1 MLGQSDNEQ
10 LEYAARE
17 ERAILTHNQKDFV
30 KMHAEWW
37 AQDREH
43 WGIVITRQEWSLGEL
58 LRRTLRLLDEVTA
71 EEMYRQIRFL
81 SDFG

>member
-1 MLGQSDNEQ
+1 MLGRTDDEQ
-10 LEYAARE
+10 LEYATRQ

-30 KMHAEWW
+30 RMHAEWW
-37 AQDREH
+37 AEGREH

-81 SDFG
+81 SDFE